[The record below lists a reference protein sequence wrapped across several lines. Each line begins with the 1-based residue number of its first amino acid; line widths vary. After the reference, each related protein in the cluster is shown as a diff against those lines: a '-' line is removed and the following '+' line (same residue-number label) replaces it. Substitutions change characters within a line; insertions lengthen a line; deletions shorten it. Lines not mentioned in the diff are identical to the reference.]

1 VSSPKTIGK
10 KHIMEDMTLSDV
22 AIEIEEAM
30 EEAPNVSIE
39 IEADGTI
46 TISAGDQRWVGT
58 LTEVE

>member
-1 VSSPKTIGK
+1 
-10 KHIMEDMTLSDV
+10 MEDMTLSDV